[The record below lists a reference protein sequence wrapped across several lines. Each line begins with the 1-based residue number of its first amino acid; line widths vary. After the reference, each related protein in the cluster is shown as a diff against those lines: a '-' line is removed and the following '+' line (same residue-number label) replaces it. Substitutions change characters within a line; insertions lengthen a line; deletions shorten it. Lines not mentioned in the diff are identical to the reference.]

1 LGHITPGWL
10 WHDTTLEVGFPEPEE
25 TSTRTGGLLCEFPN
39 TSSPD
44 DSSGHG
50 SQENERAQLQI
61 ARDRIEH
68 IFWCTEGTSLDLSE
82 LNLLELPKV
91 FDELAHLTLLTTSD
105 NSNCIQFRSCS
116 ELYLSGN
123 RLNHL
128 PDTLFRFRN
137 LRVLCIRRNQLTNI
151 PPSIRY
157 LTELEELSVGGNQ
170 ISCLPIELF
179 ELKHLKRLYV
189 RPNPFLE
196 NHKEGYLQRFGDPLS
211 LIELTAR
218 HYFKSLD
225 TKHQLETKQLPR
237 SLESYLSMDDLSRE
251 CSMCYRIYVQAY
263 LSDVIFLNFLSEKGL
278 AFQIK
283 TCSQNCFKTLRSNYT
298 DGHYG

>member
-1 LGHITPGWL
+1 MNSLNI
-10 WHDTTLEVGFPEPEE
+10 
-25 TSTRTGGLLCEFPN
+25 
-39 TSSPD
+39 SSPD

-50 SQENERAQLQI
+50 SQENEKIQLQI

-68 IFWCTEGTSLDLSE
+68 IFWCIEGSSLNLSE
-82 LNLLELPKV
+82 LNLIELPKV
-91 FDELAHLTLLTTSD
+91 FNELAYLTLLTASD
-105 NSNCIQFRSCS
+105 KSNCTQFRSCS

-123 RLNHL
+123 RLNNL

-151 PPSIRY
+151 PQSIRH

-170 ISCLPIELF
+170 IDCLPIELF

-196 NHKEGYLQRFGDPLS
+196 NRKEGYLQHFGDSFS
-211 LIELTAR
+211 LLELTAR
-218 HYFKSLD
+218 HIKGRD
-225 TKHQLETKQLPR
+225 TKNQLGIKQLPH
-237 SLESYLSMDDLSRE
+237 SLESYLSMDNVSHE
-251 CSMCYRIYVQAY
+251 CSMCYCIYVQAY

-283 TCSQNCFKTLRSNYT
+283 TCSRNCFEIIRSKYTNNNY
-298 DGHYG
+298 G